1 MNDFLFINNNK
12 EYLKY
17 CLQKTINYIENK
29 LLLKLSNKTQIYD
42 LSKDLNFL
50 EYRYI
55 LKEKRLLMLPTSK
68 KKLKGT
74 NYLNIN

>member
-68 KKLKGT
+68 K
-74 NYLNIN
+74 N

>member
-29 LLLKLSNKTQIYD
+29 LLLKLSNKTQIYN
-42 LSKDLNFL
+42 LSKGLNFL

-55 LKEKRLLMLPTSK
+55 
-68 KKLKGT
+68 
-74 NYLNIN
+74 